1 MFPFRDHNPSGRM
14 PFVTMALILANVVA
28 FLLTYPGA
36 SDYDLSRLY
45 YWWGVRS
52 DRIFA
57 GLGLETLVTHMFLHG
72 SWMHLIGNMLF
83 LWIYGD
89 NLEEKFGHFGFV
101 VFSLACGLVA
111 AFAQMLLSPDG
122 DVPMVGASG
131 AIAGVMGGYLLLF
144 PRARVDVLVIF
155 IVFFKVFSLP
165 AWGLL
170 GFWIVSQFAYG
181 MIGVDDAVAYWAHAG
196 GFVAG
201 LALTGPVWLRLG
213 GRLFWARF
221 DGHPDHPE
229 ARYPL
234 TQSRIL
240 RIRR

>member
-36 SDYDLSRLY
+36 SGYDLSRLY

-57 GLGLETLVTHMFLHG
+57 GLGLETLITHMFLHG

-101 VFSLACGLVA
+101 VFYLACGLAA
-111 AFAQMLLSPDG
+111 AFAQMLLSADG

-155 IVFFKVFSLP
+155 IVFFKVFTLP

-213 GRLFWARF
+213 GRQFWARF

-234 TQSRIL
+234 TQSRIP

>member
-101 VFSLACGLVA
+101 VFYLACGLVA